1 MVPSVARTGTTT
13 LGTGSG
19 YYNVSGDQDD
29 QSSPF
34 SGASMNSPFYD
45 STPRNDIGTSYFGFR
60 PASPKTATSL
70 NELEN
75 FSFKR
80 LRSLESIYSESA
92 DASPVSRPSA
102 KYTRVEPSQL
112 VVARKP
118 MPNPTFHEERK
129 SFEPTMSIGEIPIL
143 KLGDEGRAKLKSAL
157 SEQAKADNDIRLRI
171 DAIGKIRLA
180 SVHQLMQMARV
191 SGLWE
196 YAQSL
201 AQEHELSKAY
211 KRSG

>member
-1 MVPSVARTGTTT
+1 
-13 LGTGSG
+13 
-19 YYNVSGDQDD
+19 
-29 QSSPF
+29 
-34 SGASMNSPFYD
+34 
-45 STPRNDIGTSYFGFR
+45 
-60 PASPKTATSL
+60 
-70 NELEN
+70 
-75 FSFKR
+75 
-80 LRSLESIYSESA
+80 
-92 DASPVSRPSA
+92 
-102 KYTRVEPSQL
+102 
-112 VVARKP
+112 